1 MYLALDYGLGINFLC
16 YADSSGQSFWGVSY
30 EDLQAIPVIFMMYKL
45 DAIFKVLESPDFQ
58 NFR

>member
-1 MYLALDYGLGINFLC
+1 VA
-16 YADSSGQSFWGVSY
+16 Y